1 MNRRILAVTG
11 SRAEYGSMRP
21 VLSALA
27 AHPALELELIVT
39 GMHLA
44 PQFAASRAEIESD
57 AFCPLHV
64 VPIVHSAAQAG
75 DDMASALG
83 AQIVAM
89 APVIARTRPD
99 IVLVQG
105 DRGEMLAAA
114 IAAAH
119 HNIPV
124 AHMSGG
130 DCTGSIDDSIRNAIT
145 SFAHLHLTTCAPSTR
160 RLIARGE
167 APQRVFEV
175 GEPVLDVIRAFDP
188 LTPAALA
195 VAYGLDFDRPV
206 VLATQHPVTTEAGDA
221 AAQVTATLE
230 ALAALGLQTIF
241 TYPNTDSGG
250 ADIVRVLE
258 AWRGR
263 DFLRLVPHLGQ
274 RAYLSL
280 MKVAAVMVGNSS
292 SGILEAASFQLP
304 VVNIGTRQ
312 HGRLRGV
319 NVVDAGYDAQD
330 IRQKLSHVLH
340 DASFRQALRNVT
352 NPYGTGDTAAKTTA
366 ILARLRLVPELVAK
380 WLAAPAS
387 FVD

>member
-64 VPIVHSAAQAG
+64 VNIATQAG
-75 DDMASALG
+75 DDMASGLG
-83 AQIVAM
+83 AQIMAM
-89 APVIARTRPD
+89 APVMVRTRPD

-119 HNIPV
+119 HNIAV

-145 SFAHLHLTTCAPSTR
+145 SFAHLHLTTCAPSTQ
-160 RLIARGE
+160 RLLARGE

-175 GEPVLDVIRAFDP
+175 GEPVLDVIRALDP
-188 LTPAALA
+188 ITPAALA
-195 VAYGLDFDRPV
+195 AAHGLDLDSPL

-241 TYPNTDSGG
+241 TYPNTDSGS
-250 ADIVRVLE
+250 ADIIRVLE
-258 AWRGR
+258 ASNGRG
-263 DFLRLVPHLGQ
+263 FLRLVPHLGQ

-280 MKVAAVMVGNSS
+280 MKIAALMVGNSS

-312 HGRLRGV
+312 HGRLRGA
-319 NVVDAGYDAQD
+319 NVVDANYDGED
-330 IRQKLSHVLH
+330 IRRKISYVLH
-340 DASFRQALRNVT
+340 DSAFRRSLRNVT
-352 NPYGTGDTAAKTTA
+352 NPYGTGNTAAKTAA

>member
-1 MNRRILAVTG
+1 MSRRILAVTG

-21 VLSALA
+21 VFAALA

-64 VPIVHSAAQAG
+64 VDVVPRAG
-75 DDMASALG
+75 ADMAVELG
-83 AQIVAM
+83 AQIMAM
-89 APVIARTRPD
+89 APVIARTQPD
-99 IVLVQG
+99 IVFVQG

-114 IAAAH
+114 IAGAH
-119 HNIPV
+119 HNVAI

-145 SFAHLHLTTCAPSTR
+145 SFAHLHLTTCAQSTR

-167 APQRVFEV
+167 APQRVLEV
-175 GEPVLDVIRAFDP
+175 GEPVLDVIRTFDP
-188 LTPAALA
+188 IPPATLA
-195 VAYGLDFDRPV
+195 REYKLDLSRPL
-206 VLATQHPVTTEAGDA
+206 VLATQHPVTTEADDA
-221 AAQVTATLE
+221 AAQVTATLQ
-230 ALAALGLQTIF
+230 ALEALGLQTVV
-241 TYPNTDSGG
+241 TYPNTDSGS

-280 MKVAAVMVGNSS
+280 MKVAAVIVGNSS

-312 HGRLRGV
+312 HGRLRGA

-340 DASFRQALRNVT
+340 DTAFRQSLRNVT
-352 NPYGTGDTAAKTTA
+352 NPYGAGDTAEKTVA
-366 ILARLRLVPELVAK
+366 ILAHLRLVPELVAK
-380 WLAAPAS
+380 WLPAPAS